1 MRGVGRSGA
10 HEHLRK
16 RGLNGRLFVC
26 TQALFLHRQFC
37 QCSMFQAELQ
47 ILVFVNDRV
56 CSTVQMFF
64 GLLHRSW
71 KSAVG
76 PRNQNR
82 ARSKDCVTALV
93 R

>member
-47 ILVFVNDRV
+47 ILVLRQRQGVFHCPNVFWTAAPFLEI
-56 CSTVQMFF
+56 CS
-64 GLLHRSW
+64 W
-71 KSAVG
+71 A
-76 PRNQNR
+76 
-82 ARSKDCVTALV
+82 A
-93 R
+93 